1 MRIGIYGGSFDPVH
15 YGHLLL
21 AESARE
27 QLKLDKVLLMPAAT
41 APHKRGQESA
51 PADAR
56 IEMLELAIGGHAA
69 LEISRLEIDR
79 GGVSY
84 TVDTLSALR
93 AEHPG
98 AELVLLVGGDTLA
111 DMPNWKDPEKVVA
124 LARIAVVDRP
134 GISIDAVELTGA
146 EVLSVSMPQGDLSSR
161 EIRSRVARGESI
173 RYRLPRGVE
182 QYILHAGLYAN
193 GVGSATD
200 G

>member
-51 PADAR
+51 PAKSR

-84 TVDTLSALR
+84 TVDTLSTLR

-98 AELVLLVGGDTLA
+98 AELILLVGGDTLA
-111 DMPNWKDPEKVVA
+111 DMPNWKDPEKVVS

-134 GISIDAVELTGA
+134 GISMEAVELPGA
-146 EVLSVSMPQGDLSSR
+146 ELLCVEMPRIDLSSR
-161 EIRSRVARGESI
+161 EIRSHVARGESI

-193 GVGSATD
+193 AVDSITD
-200 G
+200 D